1 MSEPLVSVWECQNWP
16 EKVSKDH
23 REKQNASV
31 FPTKNSQIQSN
42 IGPRESFL

>member
-23 REKQNASV
+23 REKQNA
-31 FPTKNSQIQSN
+31 T
-42 IGPRESFL
+42 REYAAATE